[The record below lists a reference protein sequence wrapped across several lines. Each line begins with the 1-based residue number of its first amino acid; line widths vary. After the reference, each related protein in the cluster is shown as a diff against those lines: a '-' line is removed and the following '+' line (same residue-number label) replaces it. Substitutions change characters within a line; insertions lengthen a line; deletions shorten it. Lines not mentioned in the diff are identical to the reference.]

1 MTSQNR
7 VNPWGGKIATAERG
21 YFMGNRG
28 SNTAWII
35 CTLRDPDAAAVIEPV
50 EYEKLFFLDEAT
62 ALSAGHRP
70 CGRCRTKDYRTF
82 VGFWKLGTD
91 TPMDATLRKE
101 MAEHAAGRYQ
111 STRAD
116 RLPAGAMFELDGCA
130 HLAWQRLA
138 FLWSPGGYTLA
149 GLLPTRG
156 KVKVLTPPS
165 TLAVLEAGYRP
176 WVHPSVLRG

>member
-1 MTSQNR
+1 MASTNR
-7 VNPWGGKIATAERG
+7 VNPWGRDFATPERG
-21 YFMGNRG
+21 YFMGNRKYG
-28 SNTAWII
+28 PHITCS
-35 CTLRDPDAAAVIEPV
+35 LRDPDAAAVIEPV

-111 STRAD
+111 SLRATQ
-116 RLPAGAMFELDGCA
+116 LPAGAMFELPATRISRGSD
-130 HLAWQRLA
+130 WR
-138 FLWSPGGYTLA
+138 SGGRRVGTRVA
-149 GLLPTRG
+149 GLR
-156 KVKVLTPPS
+156 
-165 TLAVLEAGYRP
+165 AG
-176 WVHPSVLRG
+176 H